1 MARKKKTQDPEDENV
16 QTQETT
22 NTPDIPDTLN
32 ETTAGDNVEEQRDIE
47 GDNTM
52 VTEELPDDGTDME
65 EILPSTPV
73 PEPTRLLLQKFPN
86 YQELYIDAKGGV
98 YTKDTQPNLV
108 TEAILYQNPYYKQ

>member
-47 GDNTM
+47 GDSTM
-52 VTEELPDDGTDME
+52 VTEELPDDGTDM
-65 EILPSTPV
+65 
-73 PEPTRLLLQKFPN
+73 
-86 YQELYIDAKGGV
+86 
-98 YTKDTQPNLV
+98 
-108 TEAILYQNPYYKQ
+108 

>member
-1 MARKKKTQDPEDENV
+1 MARKKKTQDPEDESV

-32 ETTAGDNVEEQRDIE
+32 ETTAGDNVEEQRGIE
-47 GDNTM
+47 SDSTM
-52 VTEELPDDGTDME
+52 VTEELPDEGTDME

-73 PEPTRLLLQKFPN
+73 PEPTRQLLQKFPN
-86 YQELYIDAKGGV
+86 YQELYIDSKGGV